1 MAKLV
6 DIYNCEKEPVIKRRQ
21 LPLTIYE
28 NLTMIMDLNTVG
40 LICSN
45 SQVKG
50 REYEE
55 FVRKYKILTT
65 EELKSALRVDASDI
79 FNVLNQSIPCVGCRR
94 SVERLFYQLCKS
106 GHPTLD
112 PLVLTPDEI
121 MTIREDKL
129 IHPQSLATLLNGHS
143 TGIECL
149 IVNQPRWK
157 KSQRC
162 TLHSLEAGTARG
174 WGGPGPAGGGGG
186 GAGAR
191 GCGGGPVRLGLGGLG
206 LGGRAAWRTAWDAM
220 RASARDHV
228 TLVHFTTLHDTLTN
242 YLRKHRFCTDCKTK
256 VLRAYHLL
264 VDEKEPQKE
273 KGYVGALYSGIKRC
287 LLDKHLHLQAK
298 TSYIERLI
306 EKAEPELLGNHRER
320 HAKTLEIAQEEV
332 LICLGICIYER
343 LQRISLRLREE
354 EGTCQTLAAVA
365 VEALYRKFETAVE
378 HKSGVSKLQQLYDE
392 ITQEELT
399 RQQRKEQKKLKRR
412 KKKERQAVESKCKE
426 ADSEEPEE
434 KCQCEECLLEE
445 RDTPTDLVSP
455 RDYSQCYEASGDACQ
470 SCQDDSTKRQSPKKT
485 VKRRAKNGNLSPNEH
500 SQDCGYSSGNNGGCC
515 ETISSSSSITST
527 PEGSEV
533 ACSEGCCNHERGDCL
548 DIVKNDKNSCPGFTL
563 SLQEMLMDTS
573 SSDEEQ
579 DTSYIPIEDVLEFK
593 SRRNI
598 TEKRQELRQ
607 NLRQKFAQLCVTTPR
622 PAQSQDKQAA

>member
-6 DIYNCEKEPVIKRRQ
+6 DIYNCDKDPVIKRKQ

-28 NLTMIMDLNTVG
+28 NLTMIMDLNTMG
-40 LICSN
+40 LIFDSP
-45 SQVKG
+45 QVKG
-50 REYEE
+50 REYDE
-55 FVRKYKILTT
+55 FIRKYRTLTT
-65 EELKSALRVDASDI
+65 DELKSALRVDASDI

-112 PLVLTPDEI
+112 PLILTQDEI
-121 MTIREDKL
+121 MTIREDK
-129 IHPQSLATLLNGHS
+129 ITNPQSLATLLNGHS
-143 TGIECL
+143 TGLECL
-149 IVNQPRWK
+149 ILSQPRWK

-174 WGGPGPAGGGGG
+174 WGATS
-186 GAGAR
+186 
-191 GCGGGPVRLGLGGLG
+191 GCGWGWGAWGW
-206 LGGRAAWRTAWDAM
+206 GGRTAWCAAWDAM
-220 RASARDHV
+220 RTSAREHV
-228 TLVHFTTLHDTLTN
+228 TLVHFNTLHDTLHN
-242 YLRKHRFCTDCKTK
+242 YLRKHRFCADCKTK
-256 VLRAYHLL
+256 VLRAYQLL
-264 VDEKEPQKE
+264 VEEKEPQKE
-273 KGYVGALYSGIKRC
+273 KGYVGALYGGIKRC

-298 TSYIERLI
+298 TDYIAHLI
-306 EKAEPELLGNHRER
+306 ARAEPELFGNHREK

-354 EGTCQTLAAVA
+354 ENTCQILAAVG

-378 HKSGVSKLQQLYDE
+378 LKSGVSKLQLLYDE

-412 KKKERQAVESKCKE
+412 KKKERLAVEGKCKE
-426 ADSEEPEE
+426 ADSEEPED

-445 RDTPTDLVSP
+445 RDTPTDLLTP
-455 RDYSQCYEASGDACQ
+455 RDFNQCYDGIQSNGDSCH
-470 SCQDDSTKRQSPKKT
+470 SCQEDYTKLCSPKKLGKKLT
-485 VKRRAKNGNLSPNEH
+485 KNGNLSPNEH

-515 ETISSSSSITST
+515 ETMSGSSSLMSS

-533 ACSEGCCNHERGDCL
+533 ACSEGFCNHERGDCL
-548 DIVKNDKNSCPGFTL
+548 DIPKNDKISCTGFTL
-563 SLQEMLMDTS
+563 SLQEMLDTC
-573 SSDEEQ
+573 SSDEEK
-579 DTSYIPIEDVLEFK
+579 DTSYIPIEEVLEFK

-607 NLRQKFAQLCVTTPR
+607 NLRQKFAQLCVNTPQL
-622 PAQSQDKQAA
+622 PSVMLKQGKNPV

>member
-6 DIYNCEKEPVIKRRQ
+6 DIYNSEKEPVIKRRQ

-28 NLTMIMDLNTVG
+28 NLTMIMDLNTMG
-40 LICSN
+40 LICDN
-45 SQVKG
+45 PQVKG

-55 FVRKYKILTT
+55 FMRKYRILTT
-65 EELKSALRVDASDI
+65 DELKAALRVDASDI

-121 MTIREDKL
+121 MTIREDKI

-143 TGIECL
+143 SGIECL
-149 IVNQPRWK
+149 ILSQPRWK

-162 TLHSLEAGTARG
+162 TLHSLEAGTAR
-174 WGGPGPAGGGGG
+174 
-186 GAGAR
+186 
-191 GCGGGPVRLGLGGLG
+191 
-206 LGGRAAWRTAWDAM
+206 AAWRAAWDAM

-228 TLVHFTTLHDTLTN
+228 TLVHFNTLHDTLHN
-242 YLRKHRFCTDCKTK
+242 YLRKHRFCADCKTK
-256 VLRAYHLL
+256 VLRAYQLL
-264 VDEKEPQKE
+264 VEEKEPQKE
-273 KGYVGALYSGIKRC
+273 KGYVGALYGGIKRC

-298 TSYIERLI
+298 TDYIAHLI
-306 EKAEPELLGNHRER
+306 ARAEPELLGNHRER

-378 HKSGVSKLQQLYDE
+378 HKTGVSKLQLLYDE
-392 ITQEELT
+392 ITQEEQT

-426 ADSEEPEE
+426 ADSEEPDE

-445 RDTPTDLVSP
+445 RDTPTDLLSP
-455 RDYSQCYEASGDACQ
+455 RDYINNQCYEASGDGCQ
-470 SCQDDSTKRQSPKKT
+470 SCQDDTTNKRRSPKKT
-485 VKRRAKNGNLSPNEH
+485 GKKRTKNGNLSPNEH

-515 ETISSSSSITST
+515 ETMSGSSSLMSS

-533 ACSEGCCNHERGDCL
+533 ACSEGFCNHERGDCL
-548 DIVKNDKNSCPGFTL
+548 DMAKNDKTLCSGFTL
-563 SLQEMLMDTS
+563 SLQEMLMDTC

-579 DTSYIPIEDVLEFK
+579 DTSYIPIEEVMEFK

-607 NLRQKFAQLCVTTPR
+607 NLRQKFAQLCVNTPQA
-622 PAQSQDKQAA
+622 PPLLQKDKQPA

>member
-6 DIYNCEKEPVIKRRQ
+6 DIYNCDKDPVIKRKQ

-28 NLTMIMDLNTVG
+28 NLTMIMDLSTMG
-40 LICSN
+40 LIFDSP
-45 SQVKG
+45 QVKG
-50 REYEE
+50 REYDE
-55 FVRKYKILTT
+55 FIRKYRTLTT
-65 EELKSALRVDASDI
+65 DELKSALRVDASDI

-112 PLVLTPDEI
+112 PLILTQDEI
-121 MTIREDKL
+121 MTIREDK
-129 IHPQSLATLLNGHS
+129 ITNPQSLATLLNGHS
-143 TGIECL
+143 TGLECL
-149 IVNQPRWK
+149 ILSQPRWK

-174 WGGPGPAGGGGG
+174 WGATS
-186 GAGAR
+186 
-191 GCGGGPVRLGLGGLG
+191 GCGWGWGAWGW
-206 LGGRAAWRTAWDAM
+206 GGRTAWCAAWDAM
-220 RASARDHV
+220 RTSAREHV
-228 TLVHFTTLHDTLTN
+228 TLVHFNTLHDTLHN
-242 YLRKHRFCTDCKTK
+242 YLRKHRFCADCKTK
-256 VLRAYHLL
+256 VLRAYQLL
-264 VDEKEPQKE
+264 VEEKEPQKE
-273 KGYVGALYSGIKRC
+273 KGYVGALYGGIKRC

-298 TSYIERLI
+298 TDYIAHLI
-306 EKAEPELLGNHRER
+306 ARAEPELFGNHREK

-354 EGTCQTLAAVA
+354 ENTCQILAAVG

-378 HKSGVSKLQQLYDE
+378 LKSGVSKLQLLYDE

-412 KKKERQAVESKCKE
+412 KKKERLAVEGKCKE
-426 ADSEEPEE
+426 ADSEEPED

-445 RDTPTDLVSP
+445 RDTPTDLLTP
-455 RDYSQCYEASGDACQ
+455 RDFNQCCDGIQSNGDSCH
-470 SCQDDSTKRQSPKKT
+470 SCQEDYTKLCSPKKLGQKLT
-485 VKRRAKNGNLSPNEH
+485 KNGNLSPNDH

-515 ETISSSSSITST
+515 ETMSGSSSLMSS

-533 ACSEGCCNHERGDCL
+533 ACSEGFCNHERGDCS
-548 DIVKNDKNSCPGFTL
+548 DVPKNDKISCTGFTL
-563 SLQEMLMDTS
+563 SLQEMLDTC
-573 SSDEEQ
+573 SSDEEK
-579 DTSYIPIEDVLEFK
+579 DTSYIPIEEVLEFK

-607 NLRQKFAQLCVTTPR
+607 NLRQKFAQLCVNTP
-622 PAQSQDKQAA
+622 QLSSVMLKQGKNPV

>member
-6 DIYNCEKEPVIKRRQ
+6 DIYNSKKEPAIKRRQ

-28 NLTMIMDLNTVG
+28 NLTMTMDLNTMG
-40 LICSN
+40 LICDN
-45 SQVKG
+45 PQVKG

-55 FVRKYKILTT
+55 FMRKYRILTT
-65 EELKSALRVDASDI
+65 DELKAALRVDAADI
-79 FNVLNQSIPCVGCRR
+79 FNVLNQNIPCVGCRR

-112 PLVLTPDEI
+112 PLILTPDEI
-121 MTIREDKL
+121 MAIREDK
-129 IHPQSLATLLNGHS
+129 ITHPQSLATLLNGHS

-149 IVNQPRWK
+149 ILSQPRWK

-174 WGGPGPAGGGGG
+174 WGATGST
-186 GAGAR
+186 
-191 GCGGGPVRLGLGGLG
+191 CGLG
-206 LGGRAAWRTAWDAM
+206 LSAWGWGGRAAWRVAWDAM
-220 RASARDHV
+220 RTSAREHV
-228 TLVHFTTLHDTLTN
+228 TLVNFNTLHDTLHN
-242 YLRKHRFCTDCKTK
+242 YLRKHRFCADCKTK
-256 VLRAYHLL
+256 VLRAYQLL
-264 VDEKEPQKE
+264 VEEKEPQKE
-273 KGYVGALYSGIKRC
+273 KGYVGALYGGIRRC
-287 LLDKHLHLQAK
+287 LMDKHLHLQAK
-298 TSYIERLI
+298 TDYIAHLI
-306 EKAEPELLGNHRER
+306 ARAEPELLGNHRER

-378 HKSGVSKLQQLYDE
+378 LKSGVSKLQLLYDE
-392 ITQEELT
+392 ITQEELS

-412 KKKERQAVESKCKE
+412 KKKERQTVENKCKE

-445 RDTPTDLVSP
+445 RDTPTDLLSP
-455 RDYSQCYEASGDACQ
+455 REYNNCYEETNEDSCQ
-470 SCQDDSTKRQSPKKT
+470 SCQEDYTTIKGRSPKKSGKNR
-485 VKRRAKNGNLSPNEH
+485 VKNGDLSPNEH

-515 ETISSSSSITST
+515 ETLSGSSSLMSS

-533 ACSEGCCNHERGDCL
+533 ACSEGFCNHERGDCL
-548 DIVKNDKNSCPGFTL
+548 DLTKNDKMSCTGFTL
-563 SLQEMLMDTS
+563 SLQEMLDTCT
-573 SSDEEQ
+573 SDEEQ
-579 DTSYIPIEDVLEFK
+579 DTSYIPLEEVLEFK

-607 NLRQKFAQLCVTTPR
+607 NLRQKFAQLCVSTPQTLV
-622 PAQSQDKQAA
+622 PQKPDKATV